1 MRRRIKNVW
10 QIILDAA
17 DGFSRHKVQQL
28 SASLA
33 FYTVFSLGPIILVVI
48 FFSNLFWGR
57 QAIEGTIYHQIRGV
71 VGNETASQIQEIIKN
86 TAIEGNNIAAVIGF
100 VTLII
105 AATTVFIEMQDSINS
120 IWDLRLK
127 KLKSAG
133 SWKKMLQNRL
143 LSFSFVTGLGFLLLV
158 SLIID
163 GLLEGF
169 MNKLQR
175 MFPGVAIEMI
185 YIFNTFLTFL
195 VVTLLFAFIYKYL
208 PDAIIQWKEVMVG
221 ALFTSAMFMLGKY
234 GITFYLGHSKIS
246 SAYGS
251 AGSLVIL
258 LLWVYYSSIILYFGA
273 EITKAYAL
281 RHGIHI
287 KPTKYAVSI
296 KYDPDEE

>member
-1 MRRRIKNVW
+1 MRRRINNVW
-10 QIILDAA
+10 IILQDAA

-33 FYTVFSLGPIILVVI
+33 FYTVFSLGPILLVVI

-71 VGNETASQIQEIIKN
+71 VGNDTAIQIQEIIKN
-86 TAIEGNNIAAVIGF
+86 TAIEGNNMAAVIGF
-100 VTLII
+100 ITLII
-105 AATTVFIEMQDSINS
+105 AATTVFIEMQDSINT
-120 IWDLRLK
+120 IWDLRLR

-169 MNKLQR
+169 MNTLQR
-175 MFPGVAIEMI
+175 RFPGVAIEMI
-185 YIFNTFLTFL
+185 YVFNTLLTLL
-195 VVTLLFAFIYKYL
+195 VVTLLFAFIYKFL
-208 PDAIIQWKEVMVG
+208 PDAIIQWKEVLVG
-221 ALFTSAMFMLGKY
+221 AVVTAILFMLGKY
-234 GITFYLGHSKIS
+234 GIIFYISQSKIS

-251 AGSLVIL
+251 AGSLVVL

-273 EITKAYAL
+273 EITKAFAL
-281 RHGIHI
+281 RHGMHI
-287 KPTKYAVSI
+287 KPTKYAIAVQHH
-296 KYDPDEE
+296 PDE

>member
-1 MRRRIKNVW
+1 MRRRINNIW
-10 QIILDAA
+10 QILADAA

-57 QAIEGTIYHQIRGV
+57 QAIEGTIYHQIRGI
-71 VGNETASQIQEIIKN
+71 VGNETAIQIQEIIKN
-86 TAIEGNNIAAVIGF
+86 TAIEGNNMAAVIGF

-105 AATTVFIEMQDSINS
+105 AATTVFIEMQDSINT

-127 KLKSAG
+127 KLKSSG

-163 GLLEGF
+163 GLLESF
-169 MNKLQR
+169 MNRLQR

-185 YIFNTFLTFL
+185 YIFNTMLTFL

-208 PDAIIQWKEVMVG
+208 PDAIIQWKEVLVG
-221 ALFTSAMFMLGKY
+221 ALFTATMFMLGKY

>member
-1 MRRRIKNVW
+1 MRRKIKNVW
-10 QIILDAA
+10 QILQDAA
-17 DGFSRHKVQQL
+17 DGFLRHKVQQL

-57 QAIEGTIYHQIRGV
+57 QAIEGSIYQQIRGI
-71 VGNETASQIQEIIKN
+71 VGNETAIQIQEIIKN
-86 TAIEGNNIAAVIGF
+86 TAIEGNNMAAVIGF

-105 AATTVFIEMQDSINS
+105 AATTVFIEMQDSINT

-163 GLLEGF
+163 GLLESF
-169 MNKLQR
+169 MNRLQR

-185 YIFNTFLTFL
+185 YIFNTLLTFM

-208 PDAIIQWKEVMVG
+208 PDAIIHWKEVMVG
-221 ALFTSAMFMLGKY
+221 ALFTAAMFMLGKY

-287 KPTKYAVSI
+287 KPTRYAVSI
-296 KYDPDEE
+296 KYDPDDE